1 MRWVKAN
8 AAAVV
13 LMLGVFVAA
22 IPPASIGAPAHAA
35 PLATDADDDDSA
47 AMAQRAAEEEEQQN
61 EQAEQQAQ
69 MDQPN

>member
-1 MRWVKAN
+1 MRWVKVN

-22 IPPASIGAPAHAA
+22 IPPASIGAPAHAT
-35 PLATDADDDDSA
+35 PLATDA
-47 AMAQRAAEEEEQQN
+47 MAQQAAEEEEQQAQ
-61 EQAEQQAQ
+61 QAEQQAQ

>member
-1 MRWVKAN
+1 MRWVKVN

-35 PLATDADDDDSA
+35 PLATDADDLDSA
-47 AMAQRAAEEEEQQN
+47 AMAQRAAEEEEQQ
-61 EQAEQQAQ
+61 AEQQAQ